1 MLTGIRSVSFFAFSG
16 LTFARVRGID
26 TIHPF
31 GNRCRTCSNFAGG
44 FAHVSTG
51 FLRFEL
57 GNRKKAVF
65 EEELAKVHK
74 FPSQTAAKHIKG

>member
-1 MLTGIRSVSFFAFSG
+1 MADGDSLRQLFCVFG
-16 LTFARVRGID
+16 LDFRVCAWYC

-44 FAHVSTG
+44 FPHVSTG

-65 EEELAKVHK
+65 EEELAKIHK